1 VTPLYAVVSL
11 LDPPRYRQVEA
22 LWTELKSC
30 CGIEGIYKTPFP
42 HFSYHVAA
50 GYDLPQLEATLR
62 RFARTWSPF
71 RVHTTGLGIFTGPN
85 PVVYVPV
92 VRGPLVADLHR
103 KLWAAANKV
112 STGALEYYRPE
123 RWMPHITLGHGD
135 ITAQNLPG
143 VIQALAGQN
152 LHWEIEC
159 DTLARSSRTGSPDGL
174 HVRVPLGG

>member
-152 LHWEIEC
+152 LHWEIEV
-159 DTLARSSRTGSPDGL
+159 DNLAIISSTGSPDGL
-174 HVRVPLGG
+174 HVRVPLEG